1 MSIITPMK
9 ATRTLAAL
17 ILVLV
22 IVLASWDNVRAQSA
36 DVKFFAETGHNVRGE
51 FLKFYNNVRDP
62 NLMYGYPI
70 TEQFISRDGKTVQY
84 FQRARF
90 ELTNSNAVALTPI
103 GRGLHQPAAP
113 LNAKNPFACES
124 FANIPVCYAFLDFYK
139 ANGGAAQF
147 GNPVAPAE
155 ENAGVFMQYFEYAR
169 LEWRANN
176 FETRVTI
183 SDLGTIYF
191 YSMTEDRAQLNP
203 IAPQDA
209 TINPVLSIRA
219 RAFVSQSVTQPSGS
233 QTISVIVQSQTQ
245 QPIANANGA
254 AIVRLP
260 NGVTQNIAFATD
272 QFGVAKFS
280 FNFADLTPGELVP
293 IEIAVNFHGLTTQ
306 TKTSFRIWY

>member
-1 MSIITPMK
+1 MK
-9 ATRTLAAL
+9 AARLFATLS
-17 ILVLV
+17 LVFV
-22 IVLASWDNVRAQSA
+22 VFWASWGTVRAQSA
-36 DVKFFAETGHNVRGE
+36 DVKFFAETGHNVRGD

-62 NLMYGYPI
+62 NLIYGYPI
-70 TEQFISRDGKTVQY
+70 TEQFVSRDGKTVQY

-90 ELTNSNAVALTPI
+90 ELSASNAVALTPI
-103 GRGLHQPAAP
+103 GRVLHQLAAP
-113 LNAKNPFACES
+113 LEAKNPFACES
-124 FANIPVCYAFLDFYK
+124 FADVPVCYAFLDFYK

-155 ENAGVFMQYFEYAR
+155 ENDGAFMQYFDYAR
-169 LEWRANN
+169 FEWRVNN
-176 FETRVTI
+176 FQARVTI

-191 YSMTEDRAQLNP
+191 HTMAEDRAQLNP
-203 IAPQDA
+203 IPPQDA

-219 RAFVSQSVTQPSGS
+219 RAFVAKSITQSNGS
-233 QTISVIVQSQTQ
+233 QTVSIVVQSQTQ

-280 FNFADLTPGELVP
+280 FNFADLTPGELVS